1 MTGVNERPSPHQPVT
16 ELADPRFAHIEDA
29 PVAELTRLMNEAD
42 TSVPAAVQRELPRI
56 STAIEAITARM
67 SRGGRLIYIGAG
79 TSGRLGVLDA
89 SECGPTF
96 DVGPDEVFA
105 IVAGGPSALV
115 SPSEGAEDDAQAGDH
130 AVVEAN
136 IGADDAVVGLASS
149 GRTPFVLGA
158 VRRARERGALTVGI
172 SCNAGTE
179 LSALVEC
186 PVEVVVGPEVISGS
200 TRLKAGTAQKL
211 VLNMISTISMVKL
224 GKTYNGLMVDV
235 RPTNE
240 KLRARAARIV
250 STLTGAPET
259 EATAVLADSAFDVRT
274 AVLRIQLGLDHA
286 AATARLRAANGRL
299 RVALEAGE

>member
-1 MTGVNERPSPHQPVT
+1 MTTERPSPPPPVT
-16 ELADPRFAHIEDA
+16 ELADPQFADIEDA
-29 PVAELTRLMNEAD
+29 SIDELTRLMNDAD
-42 TSVPAAVQRELPRI
+42 TTVPAAVARELPRI
-56 STAIEAITARM
+56 AVAIEAIVARM
-67 SRGGRLIYIGAG
+67 ARGGRLVYVGAG

-115 SPSEGAEDDAQAGDH
+115 SPSERAEDDAEAGDR
-130 AVVEAN
+130 AVSDAG
-136 IGADDAVVGLASS
+136 IGPDDAVVGLASS

-158 VRRARERGALTVGI
+158 IRQARARGALTVGV
-172 SCNAGTE
+172 SCNSDTE
-179 LSALVEC
+179 LSELAEL
-186 PVEVVVGPEVISGS
+186 PIEVVVGPEVLSGS

-250 STLTGAPET
+250 SSITGVAHE
-259 EATAVLADSAFDVRT
+259 ESAAMLADSGFDVRT
-274 AVLRIQLGLDHA
+274 AVVRIRLGLDHA
-286 AATARLRAANGRL
+286 SATARLRAANGRL
-299 RVALEAGE
+299 RVALEEGT